1 VDEDRRSGEDG
12 GGGALNGRA
21 DATSPP
27 EEPRPEPLPNSMRRR
42 LDQCADQWL
51 REHGTNGPE
60 ATGSGSLALQSTG
73 RRHFS
78 WVPWSVAGACL
89 GLALLAWIPRLSD
102 PGRFVVAGHVAQWRL
117 QAAREH
123 MLAGSPRVGLWR
135 WAGGEGEGA
144 GDVVWDN
151 RRQQG
156 FLRLRGFVA
165 NDPARARYQ
174 LWIFDAARDERYPVD
189 GGLFDVPAGF
199 DEVVIPAKAS
209 LPVVRP
215 AAFAV
220 TVEKPGGAVVSE
232 REKVVAFAR
241 AED

>member
-1 VDEDRRSGEDG
+1 
-12 GGGALNGRA
+12 
-21 DATSPP
+21 
-27 EEPRPEPLPNSMRRR
+27 MRRR
-42 LDQCADQWL
+42 LDRCADQWL
-51 REHGTNGPE
+51 RECGAVEP
-60 ATGSGSLALQSTG
+60 GSGAAADRGSRAWL
-73 RRHFS
+73 
-78 WVPWSVAGACL
+78 PWSIAAACLILAVVAWTPRLYEPGRLAVAGNL
-89 GLALLAWIPRLSD
+89 E
-102 PGRFVVAGHVAQWRL
+102 QWRL

-123 MLAGSPRVGLWR
+123 MLAGSPRAGHWR
-135 WAGGEGEGA
+135 WSGGEGA

-156 FLRLRGFVA
+156 FLLLKGFVA
-165 NDPARARYQ
+165 NDPSRARYQ

-199 DEVVIPAKAS
+199 EEVVIPVHAS

-215 AAFAV
+215 VAFAV

-241 AED
+241 ADG